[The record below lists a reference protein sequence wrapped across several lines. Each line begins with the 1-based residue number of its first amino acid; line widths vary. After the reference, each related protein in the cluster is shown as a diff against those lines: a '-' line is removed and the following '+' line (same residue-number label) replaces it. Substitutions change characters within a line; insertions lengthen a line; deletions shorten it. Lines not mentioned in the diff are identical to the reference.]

1 MATVTANSNSL
12 GVVNF
17 ASGSYTSAASDVIN
31 LGFVPRFIQIVNSTD
46 AAVYTK
52 QEGMAA
58 AASVKVVTAG
68 TQTIDTGSAILINA
82 DGTVTV
88 AIAASKALS
97 WVAFG

>member
-1 MATVTANSNSL
+1 
-12 GVVNF
+12 
-17 ASGSYTSAASDVIN
+17 
-31 LGFVPRFIQIVNSTD
+31 
-46 AAVYTK
+46 
-52 QEGMAA
+52 MAA

>member
-46 AAVYTK
+46 AAV
-52 QEGMAA
+52 
-58 AASVKVVTAG
+58 
-68 TQTIDTGSAILINA
+68 
-82 DGTVTV
+82 
-88 AIAASKALS
+88 
-97 WVAFG
+97 